1 MKDRIRVLIV
11 DDEAPIVNSLR
22 NMLILDRENEFVVN
36 HESAPERVI
45 AAVKSFQPHVVILDN
60 FFAQKEMG
68 IDDLLPRIAGQFP
81 DVKVIIITAH
91 RGADTD
97 PIVRAL
103 GWSAAAFLDKQG
115 IAPELLRRKVLE
127 AYTEYLREAGG
138 HD

>member
-22 NMLILDRENEFVVN
+22 NMLILDLENEFVIS
-36 HESAPERVI
+36 HESTPERVI
-45 AAVKSFQPHVVILDN
+45 SAIKTFQPQVVLLDN

-81 DVKVIIITAH
+81 NVKVIMITAH
-91 RGADTD
+91 RGADTEQ
-97 PIVRAL
+97 IVRAL

-115 IAPELLRRKVLE
+115 ITPEVLRRKVLE
-127 AYTEYLREAGG
+127 AYSEYLREAEG